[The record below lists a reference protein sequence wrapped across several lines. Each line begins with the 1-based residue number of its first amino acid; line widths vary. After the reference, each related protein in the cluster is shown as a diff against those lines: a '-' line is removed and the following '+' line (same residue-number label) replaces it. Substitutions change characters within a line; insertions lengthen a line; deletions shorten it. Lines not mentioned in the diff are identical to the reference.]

1 MSQQNTRSPLM
12 RIINIPGHHHIL
24 YYIGRHL
31 PLWEWIPESTIEP
44 DDGSDING
52 HYVFRPHTVAT
63 CLRVCRYWQ
72 TTLTPVLWHTY
83 TSDAFKLAP
92 KLAIQHNSKYLK
104 ALETHQSHRGFL
116 QLTDLDDL
124 FLTPQQFHSSLR
136 PGFDLRE
143 QMILVRTNKDL
154 KTLYWL
160 GEDPRTMMDVNG
172 LVLQRQLL
180 QLIMLKWDGGN
191 GRLVRVLKA
200 ISGTIKRL
208 GLYMFNNIH
217 EGDLLLPLPKSAS
230 TKTKKPSG
238 TTGQKHDDGREGVVM
253 LPQVEVLTFNIATN
267 RSMGL
272 IDLLRCC
279 PKLTEL
285 SVNCSADDISRL
297 IFNIQHYSP
306 HLRKLIIGESV
317 HHPPETIEALIRA
330 SRRGM
335 SLKILSVKVSRL
347 TEGITSAIVAHAG
360 KLESLEMTVDDRGP
374 LNLECVLRILVKC
387 TKLKDFMCITCSEIS
402 NQSVLKALASQPWG
416 SPVLKRFGM
425 RVNSPGNLSKSDLV
439 MMDHTGAPGRKLD
452 QWDDDEANDRMGLAR
467 DMAELKEISRQKP
480 AMGWRVVHEAEGG
493 RSITPHDRRMLR
505 ELFCLAADKDHL
517 KIIQWSG
524 FTFKRTTPLA
534 H

>member
-1 MSQQNTRSPLM
+1 
-12 RIINIPGHHHIL
+12 
-24 YYIGRHL
+24 
-31 PLWEWIPESTIEP
+31 
-44 DDGSDING
+44 
-52 HYVFRPHTVAT
+52 
-63 CLRVCRYWQ
+63 
-72 TTLTPVLWHTY
+72 
-83 TSDAFKLAP
+83 
-92 KLAIQHNSKYLK
+92 
-104 ALETHQSHRGFL
+104 
-116 QLTDLDDL
+116 
-124 FLTPQQFHSSLR
+124 
-136 PGFDLRE
+136 
-143 QMILVRTNKDL
+143 
-154 KTLYWL
+154 
-160 GEDPRTMMDVNG
+160 MMDVNG

-238 TTGQKHDDGREGVVM
+238 TTGQKHDDNREGVVM
-253 LPQVEVLTFNIATN
+253 LPQVEMLTFNVATN

-285 SVNCSADDISRL
+285 SVNCNADDISRL

-306 HLRKLIIGESV
+306 NLRKLSIGESF

-330 SRRGM
+330 SRRGR
-335 SLKILSVKVSRL
+335 SLEILTVKVGRL

-360 KLESLEMTVDDRGP
+360 RLESLEMTVDDHGP
-374 LNLECVLRILVKC
+374 LNLECVVRILVKC
-387 TKLKDFMCITCSEIS
+387 TKLKDFMCTTYSEIT
-402 NQSVLKALASQPWG
+402 NQSVLKALVSQPWG

-425 RVNSPGNLSKSDLV
+425 RVNSPDNLSESDV
-439 MMDHTGAPGRKLD
+439 AMMDYTAAPGRKLN
-452 QWDDDEANDRMGLAR
+452 QWDDEANDRMELAR
-467 DMAELKEISRQKP
+467 DMAELKEISRRKP
-480 AMGWRVVHEAEGG
+480 AMGWRVVHEVEGA
-493 RSITPHDRRMLR
+493 RLITPHDRRMLR
-505 ELFCLAADKDHL
+505 ELFRLAADKDHL
-517 KIIQWSG
+517 EIIQWGG